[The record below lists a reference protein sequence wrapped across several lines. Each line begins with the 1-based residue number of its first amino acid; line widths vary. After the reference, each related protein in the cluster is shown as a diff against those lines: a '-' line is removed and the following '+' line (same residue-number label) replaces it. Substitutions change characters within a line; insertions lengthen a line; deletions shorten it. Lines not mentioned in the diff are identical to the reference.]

1 MVTKARAADGFEP
14 KSRVFIDR
22 VQTVMDMKNSVARAH
37 RPSAGAPAAAQGH
50 SIRPVALLEALWR
63 RKATVTLTGLLAA
76 LIAGA
81 LSLTMPR
88 SYTSTSQILIDP
100 RGLKV
105 VEKDIAPQ
113 AREPDL
119 SVSIIESEMRIL
131 GSDLV
136 LRRVVDQLGL
146 AQPAEDAK
154 PRVELP
160 VPLRTVLDGV
170 GKLRDRLKALLGRT
184 TNEMTNEQ
192 AALLQLQKAVR
203 ISRQP
208 STYVVDVAATSK
220 DRELAARIAN
230 TVAEQYIQ
238 ARFDG
243 RAEASR
249 KAAQA
254 IDGRLDELRQKI
266 RETDGA
272 VERYKESKGLVTS
285 SGRLLT
291 EQRMGELSSQLQV
304 ARGETV
310 RAQTRVDEINAA
322 RRDRGS
328 TGASLETLQSAT
340 LERLRS
346 SQAVARQRE
355 ASLSATM
362 LPSHPLVRQ
371 ARQEIRS
378 VERSV
383 DQELARIAETAL
395 TALGRAQST
404 ERALERQLADV
415 TRDAARESAAL
426 VELRELERVAE
437 ANRSVYQSFLVRT
450 RELAE
455 QQRID
460 PNLAVMLASAEP
472 ARDAGGPGLMPIAA
486 AAGLAGLGLGA
497 AFALRRDFR
506 DPRLRSELQ
515 LEAHFDRQS
524 IHRVPVAPPRRL
536 GLRSGAGSRPDR
548 ALYFVGPPDSP
559 TAAAVDRLYRSL
571 GARRPRNSARVYVV
585 VAAEPYQG
593 KSTVA
598 LNLAAAA
605 ARAGESVLLL
615 DANREAPVATLDAGA
630 TEKPGLA
637 EVLQGMATPK
647 TAVIKRT
654 DPPMDL
660 LPAGKLAELPPS
672 RASLDGLGDTLLSAL
687 DGYDVIVVDA
697 ASAGRDRLTL
707 ALAGHADACLLVAQ
721 EGSASKA
728 ALAEAGDWL
737 DSVASGEVHVVMVS
751 PS

>member
-1 MVTKARAADGFEP
+1 MR
-14 KSRVFIDR
+14 
-22 VQTVMDMKNSVARAH
+22 
-37 RPSAGAPAAAQGH
+37 PAA
-50 SIRPVALLEALWR
+50 LLQALWR
-63 RKATVTLTGLLAA
+63 RKATVVLTALLVA
-76 LIAGA
+76 LAAGA

-119 SVSIIESEMRIL
+119 SVSIIESEMRIR

-136 LRRVVDQLGL
+136 LRRVIGQLGL
-146 AQPAEDAK
+146 AEPAADARPK
-154 PRVELP
+154 AELP
-160 VPLRTVLDGV
+160 LPLRVILDGMAT
-170 GKLRDRLKALLGRT
+170 LRDGLKGVLGRT
-184 TNEMTNEQ
+184 STGVTNEQ
-192 AALLQLQKAVR
+192 AALLQLQKSVR

-208 STYVVDVAATSK
+208 NTYVVDVATTSK
-220 DRELAARIAN
+220 DRDLAARIAN

-249 KAAQA
+249 KAAHA
-254 IDGRLDELRQKI
+254 IDARLDELRRKV

-272 VERYKESKGLVTS
+272 VERYKESKGLATS

-328 TGASLETLQSAT
+328 AGAGVETLQSPT

-355 ASLSATM
+355 ASLSATL

-371 ARQEIRS
+371 ARQEVQS

-383 DQELARIAETAL
+383 DQELARIAGTSLAAL
-395 TALGRAQST
+395 ARAQST

-415 TRDAARESAAL
+415 TQEAARESGAL
-426 VELRELERVAE
+426 VELRELERIAE

-460 PNLAVMLASAEP
+460 PNLAMVLAKAEP
-472 ARDAGGPGLMPIAA
+472 ARDAGGPGLVPVVAA
-486 AAGLAGLGLGA
+486 ASFAGLGLGA

-506 DPRLRSELQ
+506 DPRLRSQLQ
-515 LEAHFDRQS
+515 LEAQFAPES
-524 IHRVPVAPPRRL
+524 IHRVPIAPPRRL
-536 GLRSGAGSRPDR
+536 GLRFGAGSRPDR
-548 ALYFVGPPDSP
+548 ALYFVGPPDGP

-571 GARRPRNSARVYVV
+571 GASRPRNSARVYVV

-605 ARAGESVLLL
+605 VRAGENAMLL
-615 DANREAPVATLDAGA
+615 DADREAPVATLEAGA
-630 TEKPGLA
+630 MEKPGLA
-637 EVLQGMATPK
+637 EILQGAVIPK
-647 TAVIKRT
+647 TAVIKRA
-654 DPPMDL
+654 DPPIDL
-660 LPAGKLAELPPS
+660 LPTGKLEELRPS
-672 RASLDGLGDTLLSAL
+672 RASLDGIGDTLLSAL

-697 ASAGRDRLTL
+697 SIAGRDRLTL

-728 ALAEAGDWL
+728 AIAEAGDWL
-737 DSVASGEVHVVMVS
+737 DGVAGGEVHVVMVS